1 MVTQFYHS
9 AHQTLNE
16 RDMFS
21 KSGSLF
27 IVGFLLGLLGA
38 TVLFSLLTRG
48 GKEAAEARQ
57 VFKLAHS
64 LPPSAPVHLGMVR
77 FAELVKEK
85 SGGTVEVQI
94 FPSGQLGSETEAIE
108 QLQRGALAIVKTS
121 AAAMEG
127 FVPEMAVFGVPYL
140 FRDAEHFWDVLES
153 PIGEELLVGATQ
165 RGIRG
170 LCYYASGARSFYT
183 AERPILAPSDLAGIK
198 IRTMR
203 SATAIAMIETMGG
216 AAAAIP
222 FGELYTALQQ
232 GMVDGAENNPPSLYD
247 SRHWEV
253 ARHYSLDEHTRIPDV
268 LIFSER
274 IWGGLSEEV
283 QGWLVEA
290 ALESVPYQRQ
300 IWDEYVASCLDNL
313 RAEGVS
319 IYYPDKA
326 PFQKAV
332 QPMVDGF
339 MGTTVGDLMERIAR
353 LERSE

>member
-1 MVTQFYHS
+1 
-9 AHQTLNE
+9 
-16 RDMFS
+16 MFS
-21 KSGSLF
+21 KSASLF
-27 IVGFLLGLLGA
+27 IVGFLVGLFAA
-38 TVLFSLLTRG
+38 TLLFVMVARG
-48 GKEAAEARQ
+48 GAGPGEDRQ
-57 VFKLAHS
+57 VLKLAHS

-77 FAELVKEK
+77 FAELVWEK
-85 SGGTVEVQI
+85 SGGSVEVRI

-140 FRDAEHFWDVLES
+140 FRDADHFWNVLEG
-153 PIGEELLVGATQ
+153 PVGEALLVGGTG

-183 AERPILAPSDLAGIK
+183 AERPILEPSDLAGMK

-203 SATAIAMIETMGG
+203 SATSIAMIEAMGG

-268 LIFSER
+268 LVFSEK
-274 IWGGLSEEV
+274 IWGGLSPEV
-283 QGWLVEA
+283 QRWLLEA
-290 ALESVPYQRQ
+290 ARESVPYQRE
-300 IWDEYVASCLDNL
+300 IWDAYVATCLEQL
-313 RAEGVS
+313 KAEGVQL
-319 IYYPDKA
+319 YYPDKG

-339 MGTTVGDLMERIAR
+339 AGTRVGALMQQILAER
-353 LERSE
+353 